1 MAQSLLRVM
10 LPLLVKYILSV
21 RRLAPLGATAVC
33 LLFLPGVV
41 SAQRSIP
48 EDNLAYPVLVQFP
61 DGLASG
67 FYINTLTSTYLVT
80 AKHVV
85 FDPQS
90 GHVRSGLM
98 TLLSYPRDP
107 KESGTN
113 IILVDMVALAQAG
126 EIKGH
131 PTADVAVVRVGELV
145 KNEPDKGS
153 DKGPARQALRF
164 IPGVTVRSNAPSGL
178 LGVSVDAIK
187 KYDDILVANEVLLF
201 GYPTSLGI
209 EGSRQLDPLRPL
221 LRRGIV
227 AGLNPNTK
235 SVVIDCASYPGNSG
249 GPVVEVDRTAFS
261 ATFKVIGVVS
271 EFVPFAERSLN
282 YPIPYQNVNISNSG
296 YTTVTPMDFVLEL
309 VK

>member
-1 MAQSLLRVM
+1 MLL
-10 LPLLVKYILSV
+10 LLAKRILSV
-21 RRLAPLGATAVC
+21 RRLASRGAIVVC
-33 LLFLPGVV
+33 LVFPASIVR
-41 SAQRSIP
+41 AQRSIP

-67 FYINTLTSTYLVT
+67 FYINTITSTYLVT
-80 AKHVV
+80 AKHVI

-90 GHVRSGLM
+90 GNVRSGPM

-107 KESGTN
+107 KEPGTN
-113 IILVDMVALAQAG
+113 IILVDMAALAKAG
-126 EIKGH
+126 EIKRH
-131 PTADVAVVRVGELV
+131 PTADVAVVRVGEVV
-145 KNEPDKGS
+145 KSEPDKGS
-153 DKGPARQALRF
+153 DKGPVMQALRF
-164 IPGVTVRSNAPSGL
+164 IPGVTVRTNAPSGL
-178 LGVSVDAIK
+178 LGVSIDAIR

-209 EGSRQLDPLRPL
+209 QGSRQLDPLRPL

-227 AGLNPNTK
+227 AGLNPSTK
-235 SVVIDCASYPGNSG
+235 SVIIDCPSYPGNSG

-271 EFVPFAERSLN
+271 EFVPFAEKSVN
-282 YPIPYQNVNISNSG
+282 FPIPYQNINISNSG

-309 VK
+309 IK